1 MNGLLIIMADA
12 NTYDGNLS
20 PIAIDRVLGASKFL
34 KNNPEFYVLCTGGF
48 GSHFNTSEYPHAQHL
63 QNFLLEEGIAHD
75 RFIEF
80 SLGETAIE
88 DIQLCH
94 RIINRYEPDMVAV
107 ITSDYQVE
115 RIRFTFQKYSDYQ
128 FFFFLEVKSNLYE
141 EEMERLVRLEQQALN
156 RLRFLP

>member
-48 GSHFNTSEYPHAQHL
+48 GSHFNTSEYPHAQYL

-115 RIRFTFQKYSDYQ
+115 RIRFTFQKYADYQ
-128 FFFFLEVKSNLYE
+128 FLFFLEVKSNLYE

-156 RLRFLP
+156 RLRMLP